1 MTTIAYD
8 GRFLAADTRGT
19 YGNDGICQA
28 VCHKLRVEN
37 DVAFSATGRITDAW
51 LTKLIDW
58 WALGARADNMP
69 ARGSDEE
76 VGNFII
82 VSQNGALSLTYG
94 TPYPQEMGKPVAWGS
109 GANYA
114 IGAMEMG
121 ADAMRAVLVAMKHDG
136 PTGGDIEFIDMEDIG
151 RGVQV
156 WHPETDTATL
166 SDAIKPLPVGA
177 NLKDLMAFNDRMTQ
191 EIMKKYCGYEDFAA
205 KHNLPVMTAEDLN
218 AHNETAAAKH
228 YNDHFDAPQA
238 KPEPL
243 IILGYMDIV
252 GDYTNI
258 LGDMT
263 AFHYRAS
270 EDHNYAYREILT
282 GPCSTE
288 RHATTQLRDLL
299 ADYVRLVD
307 APKGTPIAWR
317 ILPEVTEVVPGK
329 WKGYARLAVLTGQ
342 VPVADTRPVIITKP
356 SRTDLAL
363 MNPDGPGY
371 VRGWFP
377 KECNGRLVLGT
388 GCGHCLRCNREWYA
402 LLRHMPQP
410 KDIHVTHIT
419 LTDEQIKQSIASLTM
434 SGAAM
439 PVGDGVALTTAT
451 HPGWP
456 NGLGV
461 DPDPV
466 EAPGQSPQFALEA
479 WVEAW
484 NAASVRNNMYEV
496 GRLEQQLRKM
506 TFPDG
511 CELVTEYDDSVS
523 GWQRRIVYGETE
535 IS

>member
-1 MTTIAYD
+1 MTTIAYC

-28 VCHKLRVEN
+28 TCHKLRVHN
-37 DVAFSATGRITDAW
+37 DVAFSATGRITDVW
-51 LTKLIDW
+51 LTKLLDW
-58 WALGARADNMP
+58 WLDGADPANMP
-69 ARGSDEE
+69 PRGSDEE

-82 VSQNGALSLTYG
+82 VYSTGALSLTYG

-121 ADAMRAVLVAMKHDG
+121 ADAMRAVQVAMKHDG
-136 PTGGDIEFIDMEDIG
+136 PTGGDIEFIDMEDIES
-151 RGVQV
+151 GVQV

-205 KHNLPVMTAEDLN
+205 KHNLPVMTAEQQRVADDLN
-218 AHNETAAAKH
+218 AK
-228 YNDHFDAPQA
+228 QA
-238 KPEPL
+238 PL

-252 GDYTNI
+252 GDYTNF

-263 AFHYRAS
+263 RS
-270 EDHNYAYREILT
+270 YAYREIRT

-299 ADYVRLVD
+299 AEYVRLVD

-317 ILPEVTEVVPGK
+317 TLPEVTEVVPGK

-342 VPVADTRPVIITKP
+342 VPVGGDGVAHPTTITKP
-356 SRTDLAL
+356 RKTTV
-363 MNPDGPGY
+363 GPGGLELL
-371 VRGWFP
+371 VSAWREH
-377 KECNGRLVLGT
+377 ECTGRLVLGT
-388 GCGHCLRCNREWYA
+388 GCGHCRRCNREWFA
-402 LLRHMPQP
+402 LLRQYGGT
-410 KDIHVTHIT
+410 IHTDKLT
-419 LTDEQIKQSIASLTM
+419 LSDEQLKQSIASLTM
-434 SGAAM
+434 SGAAV

-461 DPDPV
+461 DPAPV
-466 EAPGQSPQFALEA
+466 EAPGTSPQFALEA
-479 WVEAW
+479 WVAAW
-484 NAASVRNNMYEV
+484 NAASVRANMYEV

>member
-28 VCHKLRVEN
+28 TCHKLRVEN
-37 DVAFSATGRITDAW
+37 DVAFSATGRITDVW

-58 WALGARADNMP
+58 WLNGADPANMP
-69 ARGSDEE
+69 PRGSDEE

-82 VSQNGALSLTYG
+82 VYSTGALALTYG

-151 RGVQV
+151 SGVQV
-156 WHPETDTATL
+156 WHPETDTA
-166 SDAIKPLPVGA
+166 SPA
-177 NLKDLMAFNDRMTQ
+177 NLKDLMAFNDHMTQ
-191 EIMKKYCGYEDFAA
+191 EITKKYCGYEDFAA
-205 KHNLPVMTAEDLN
+205 KHNLPVMTATQRAIAEDY
-218 AHNETAAAKH
+218 ACYETAK
-228 YNDHFDAPQA
+228 A

-252 GDYTNI
+252 GDYTNL
-258 LGDMT
+258 LGDMM
-263 AFHYRAS
+263 ALHYRAS
-270 EDHNYAYREILT
+270 EDRSYEYHEIRT

-299 ADYVRLVD
+299 EDYIRHVD

-317 ILPEVTEVVPGK
+317 TLPEVTEVVPGK

-356 SRTDLAL
+356 SRTDLAI

-402 LLRHMPQP
+402 LLRQLPAIPEYQGSS
-410 KDIHVTHIT
+410 IA
-419 LTDEQIKQSIASLTM
+419 LTAEQVKQSIASLTM
-434 SGAAM
+434 SGAAV

-461 DPDPV
+461 EPV
-466 EAPGQSPQFALEA
+466 EAPGTSPQFALEA

-484 NAASVRNNMYEV
+484 NAASVRANMYEV